1 MQLICCGERV
11 CESCSKSKLKQ
22 LSQCPFCLEPGT
34 PETRQDKGNKREVDS
49 LKVNCPRCNDQCFG
63 LFMNLPE
70 HLSIHCDLACENCDE
85 KFVFPQQRE
94 QHQQETCKNRI
105 VSCPLDFLGCSQKVR
120 FSHLSQHY
128 ISNEHQ
134 SYLFLFIKN
143 VVLQSSASRA
153 NLALQKSFSEPYR
166 RILTDNLGKIKSLIQ
181 DIGRTIENCVHLN
194 LERQTKQAMLD
205 GIYAQFGEIKKSSD
219 NNIKLIESLHG
230 MLMDMSKLLEEIRL
244 KSFNRPKLLTSDNT
258 FIWSINF
265 LTLRNSGQPMQSEP
279 VHTSQSGYR
288 LCLGCDITTD
298 ERNEKHVSISFTI
311 LLGEFD
317 AILSWPVPFSIT
329 LSILDLTL
337 AKKHIT
343 CSIPTKSKALTFQR
357 PISSANPPFRVEK
370 ICPVDTLSKT
380 GSNYVQDGFMFI
392 EACIDFT
399 ANSRHEIPDDGVKKT
414 AYDPMKT
421 DVPFNMM
428 VD

>member
-1 MQLICCGERV
+1 
-11 CESCSKSKLKQ
+11 
-22 LSQCPFCLEPGT
+22 
-34 PETRQDKGNKREVDS
+34 
-49 LKVNCPRCNDQCFG
+49 
-63 LFMNLPE
+63 
-70 HLSIHCDLACENCDE
+70 
-85 KFVFPQQRE
+85 
-94 QHQQETCKNRI
+94 
-105 VSCPLDFLGCSQKVR
+105 
-120 FSHLSQHY
+120 
-128 ISNEHQ
+128 
-134 SYLFLFIKN
+134 
-143 VVLQSSASRA
+143 
-153 NLALQKSFSEPYR
+153 
-166 RILTDNLGKIKSLIQ
+166 
-181 DIGRTIENCVHLN
+181 
-194 LERQTKQAMLD
+194 MLD